1 MYAARIAFSAVEM
14 VVERVAAAALLPRA
28 QRSAAV
34 LARVARHV
42 EALVQSHDANRF
54 FSATLGN
61 YRLAA
66 TSASG
71 GISFMKVFNTM
82 YAVNSIHCE
91 RYTIEALL
99 THNTCETAGM
109 VGLACSPQYTI
120 QNGVS
125 TDTAFL

>member
-71 GISFMKVFNTM
+71 GISKNNKELYKKKENNNYILILQFVCN
-82 YAVNSIHCE
+82 
-91 RYTIEALL
+91 
-99 THNTCETAGM
+99 
-109 VGLACSPQYTI
+109 
-120 QNGVS
+120 
-125 TDTAFL
+125 